1 MSKDKQA
8 DLTPHSRPLWAPWR
22 VDYVVNA
29 REQTGC
35 FLCKKA
41 EEGADSA
48 ESDRGNHVIA
58 RGETVF
64 ALLNTFPYCSGHMLV
79 APYRHVGELA
89 DLTDQERLEMMEL
102 TVQIEALL
110 RRVMRPDGF
119 NIGIN
124 IGVAAGAG
132 VPGHVHQH
140 IVPRWVGDTNFM
152 PVLADVRVVPEAL
165 DAAARVLRDA
175 WAEMAVE

>member
-1 MSKDKQA
+1 
-8 DLTPHSRPLWAPWR
+8 
-22 VDYVVNA
+22 
-29 REQTGC
+29 
-35 FLCKKA
+35 
-41 EEGADSA
+41 
-48 ESDRGNHVIA
+48 
-58 RGETVF
+58 
-64 ALLNTFPYCSGHMLV
+64 
-79 APYRHVGELA
+79 
-89 DLTDQERLEMMEL
+89 MMEL